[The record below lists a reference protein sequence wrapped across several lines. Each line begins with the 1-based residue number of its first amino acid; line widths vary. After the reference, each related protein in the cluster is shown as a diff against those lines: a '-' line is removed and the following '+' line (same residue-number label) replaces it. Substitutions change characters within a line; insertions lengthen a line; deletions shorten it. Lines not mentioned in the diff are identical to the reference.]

1 MKNERAYRTRCYPW
15 TATRTFDGLMSRRMI
30 PFWSAC
36 CTPSQTWLKS
46 SRRSLMVKRCL
57 SQHSL
62 IGIPNDERPPV
73 DLKTVRRA
81 TDSDI
86 SIQMTAASSRSPKW
100 PRSFWPR
107 RSRSSSST
115 VLRHRT
121 WSPAVASADTDT
133 RPTQSMYAVFEDV
146 SRRFETQ
153 RSRLQKLVTEAVRPL
168 LED

>member
-1 MKNERAYRTRCYPW
+1 MDRHENV
-15 TATRTFDGLMSRRMI
+15 RRLDVAADD
-30 PFWSAC
+30 PFRSAC
-36 CTPSQTWLKS
+36 RTPSQTWLKS

-57 SQHSL
+57 SQYSL

-121 WSPAVASADTDT
+121 CSPAVASGDT
-133 RPTQSMYAVFEDV
+133 RRPNRCMPFSKMFPIA
-146 SRRFETQ
+146 
-153 RSRLQKLVTEAVRPL
+153 SRLSEIACKSSL
-168 LED
+168 LRQSDLYWKIR